1 MNNSWPLQQA
11 DNIIRPL
18 LWPGFFVFCYFKW
31 MLGKIVIVNFK
42 PWSIYVL
49 QNYYNKVQ
57 MKLKFNVFVRIIAKN
72 ITSINSLKLLDSL
85 YTALHYPNELN
96 GYNNKTFRKIFPI
109 HHLALIRKP
118 LFYFIDDICEK
129 GYKRCGFYAS
139 RYSLVGHSVMMRE
152 YFILVIYLENSPSI

>member
-1 MNNSWPLQQA
+1 
-11 DNIIRPL
+11 
-18 LWPGFFVFCYFKW
+18 
-31 MLGKIVIVNFK
+31 
-42 PWSIYVL
+42 
-49 QNYYNKVQ
+49 
-57 MKLKFNVFVRIIAKN
+57 MKLKYGVYVQRLINAFHRIIAKN
-72 ITSINSLKLLDSL
+72 ISSKNSFKLLDSL

-129 GYKRCGFYAS
+129 GYKSYGFYAS